1 MEKQL
6 WWNYLTVFG
15 SLWKHQITKRSSKS
29 NINFFACLGS
39 FPNAQ
44 TDFGESH
51 VKDCNL
57 NIDNLEI
64 DNWDSVVQDL
74 KVIAPQT
81 NSKDPL
87 ILRGVGKM
95 L

>member
-1 MEKQL
+1 M
-6 WWNYLTVFG
+6 FG
-15 SLWKHQITKRSSKS
+15 LLWKHQITNRSFKS

-51 VKDCNL
+51 VKDFNL
-57 NIDNLEI
+57 DIDNLEI
-64 DNWDSVVQDL
+64 DNWDSVAQDL
-74 KVIAPQT
+74 KAIAEQT
-81 NSKDPL
+81 NSIDPL
-87 ILRGVGKM
+87 ILRVVGKM